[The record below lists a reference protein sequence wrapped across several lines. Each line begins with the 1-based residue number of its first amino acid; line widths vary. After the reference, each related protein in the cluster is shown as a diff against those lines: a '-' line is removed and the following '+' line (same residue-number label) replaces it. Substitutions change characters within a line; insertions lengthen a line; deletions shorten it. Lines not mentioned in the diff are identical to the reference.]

1 MLKWLPFILLIS
13 KAYSQDLIEDM
24 SKITHILSEEEVENF
39 VLKPGPEKTIDG
51 LFLQGLLIPQLQN
64 EDNTCEVQP
73 LDLKPKKIR
82 YEVVAVTED
91 KPVDPT
97 LPPQTTIIVAKF
109 EEKENPIV
117 TEIKNTIASKVQSG
131 STGEMGRFQLRQNQ
145 TAAKTI
151 VLYQA
156 PGTQID
162 IQSSLKT
169 EETMNIDVSPVFGKT
184 EADVVTP
191 TIQVDVTNRI
201 SLNQEI
207 SSRVGL
213 KSSVE
218 TFHTTGARAL
228 EQLQGTKFSLS
239 TFRARTRLD
248 AKLDS
253 NVQSYTEVN
262 FTANSVDREVR
273 AIAGFD
279 IKAPD
284 DAQILVF
291 TGYSNR
297 RSDIGTSDPSLY
309 GRTRE
314 AGIEYRAR
322 RGTTIFTKFKDGG
335 DTRDRRIETGIRIP
349 LGR

>member
-1 MLKWLPFILLIS
+1 VRHSIGEERRGEAGIISSTRTDERTFRIVVKNLHERSIAFSILD
-13 KAYSQDLIEDM
+13 Q
-24 SKITHILSEEEVENF
+24 V
-39 VLKPGPEKTIDG
+39 
-51 LFLQGLLIPQLQN
+51 
-64 EDNTCEVQP
+64 
-73 LDLKPKKIR
+73 
-82 YEVVAVTED
+82 
-91 KPVDPT
+91 PV
-97 LPPQTTIIVAKF
+97 
-109 EEKENPIV
+109 
-117 TEIKNTIASKVQSG
+117 
-131 STGEMGRFQLRQNQ
+131 
-145 TAAKTI
+145 
-151 VLYQA
+151 
-156 PGTQID
+156 
-162 IQSSLKT
+162 
-169 EETMNIDVSPVFGKT
+169 
-184 EADVVTP
+184 
-191 TIQVDVTNRI
+191 

-297 RSDIGTSDPSLY
+297 RSDIGTSDPSLF
-309 GRTRE
+309 GNTRE

-335 DTRDRRIETGIRIP
+335 DSRDRRIETGIRIP